1 MNRVAAQELPEL
13 WRVRQGGIMRN
24 CSLPFV
30 LLLMLGSGAN
40 AQEAQAL
47 EVDLR
52 LRSELAS
59 GPVYGGPTQNAVR
72 CLIFNA
78 GDRKKEVKTAEIFG
92 FGSATPIS
100 GILNNCAAGVDAK
113 SMCIYQ
119 ATGIRGDNPY
129 ACKIT
134 FKDKDN
140 FIRGQIEVG
149 RVEADDR
156 FTVLGSSTMD

>member
-1 MNRVAAQELPEL
+1 
-13 WRVRQGGIMRN
+13 
-24 CSLPFV
+24 
-30 LLLMLGSGAN
+30 
-40 AQEAQAL
+40 
-47 EVDLR
+47 
-52 LRSELAS
+52 
-59 GPVYGGPTQNAVR
+59 
-72 CLIFNA
+72 
-78 GDRKKEVKTAEIFG
+78 
-92 FGSATPIS
+92 
-100 GILNNCAAGVDAK
+100 
-113 SMCIYQ
+113 MCIYQ